1 MIFPLSYLESL
12 VIAACITPTDPVL
25 ANAIVKGRY
34 AENYVSPHLRNIISA
49 EAGANDGFG
58 YPFLF
63 LAIFL
68 LKEKTHGKALADWI
82 GQ

>member
-1 MIFPLSYLESL
+1 M
-12 VIAACITPTDPVL
+12 AACITPTDPVL

-34 AENYVSPHLRNIISA
+34 SEKYVSAHLRDIISA

-63 LAIFL
+63 LAIYL
-68 LKEKTHGKALADWI
+68 LKEKTHAKALADWI
-82 GQ
+82 GKRTSFDPGFLI